1 MYAIAVENKV
11 KRWKKKLPQNIQ
23 EIINIEVR
31 KIADNPYVGERK
43 KGDLKEVFVW
53 KFKIFT
59 LQYLIAYKIIEDGKN
74 IIILAIGPHEN
85 FYRDLRRFLLG

>member
-1 MYAIAVENKV
+1 MYALAVENKV
-11 KRWKKKLPQNIQ
+11 KKWKKRLPQNIQ
-23 EIINIEVR
+23 EVINIEAD
-31 KIADNPYVGERK
+31 KIAHNPYAGERK

-59 LQYLIAYKIIEDGKN
+59 LQYLIAYKIIEHEKT

-85 FYRDLRRFLLG
+85 FYRDLRRFLFG